1 MFVFL
6 VEFRMVGVPINS
18 DLSRRCGYVGCAVIS
33 DAKTAT
39 ATTMPYGLCIL
50 CSLLFNPM
58 LFVQR
63 LDPSTTLATVDF
75 RHSMPLVIPLGLP
88 IDTSVL
94 GVPFGIWPFELYQDS
109 RQRVCILPFLSSI
122 RKQAR
127 SMCLQR
133 C

>member
-18 DLSRRCGYVGCAVIS
+18 DLSRRCVYVGCAVIS
-33 DAKTAT
+33 DSKTAT
-39 ATTMPYGLCIL
+39 ATTMPYALCIS
-50 CSLLFNPM
+50 CTFPFNPM
-58 LFVQR
+58 PFVQR

-94 GVPFGIWPFELYQDS
+94 GVPFGIWLFELYQDS